1 MSIFAMTFS
10 LFFVLNSLG
19 NIPLFVGLLTKFD
32 VKRQRKIIFRELL
45 IALFILLLF
54 NFFGDDVL
62 KMLGISQPV
71 IGVAGGTLLFIIALG
86 MIFPRPPDNH
96 ESKRAEPLIVPLA
109 TPIVAGPGAI
119 TTVMVYAEQI
129 QNVWLMTSII
139 LLAWLPTFIILL
151 LSSNIKYMLGPKGLM
166 ACQRLGGMLISLI
179 AVQMICTGVT
189 HVLQEALHIPHT
201 ESSVHGSAQTGQTSH
216 LAQ

>member
-1 MSIFAMTFS
+1 MSFFAMIFS
-10 LFFVLNSLG
+10 LFFVMNALG
-19 NIPLFVGLLTKFD
+19 NIPLFVGLLTRYD
-32 VKRQRKIIFRELL
+32 VKRQRQIIFRELL

-62 KMLGISQPV
+62 KLLGISQPV

-86 MIFPRPPDNH
+86 MIFPRPVENH
-96 ESKRAEPLIVPLA
+96 EMRRSEPLIVPLA

-119 TTVMVYAEQI
+119 STVMVYAEQVH
-129 QNVWLMTSII
+129 NVWWMATII

-151 LSSNIKYMLGPKGLM
+151 LSSNIKYLLGPKGLL
-166 ACQRLGGMLISLI
+166 ACQKLGGMLISLI

-189 HVLQEALHIPHT
+189 SLLKEVIKST
-201 ESSVHGSAQTGQTSH
+201 TGG
-216 LAQ
+216 

>member
-1 MSIFAMTFS
+1 MSIFATVLS

-19 NIPLFVGLLTKFD
+19 NIPLFVGLLSKYE
-32 VKRQRKIIFRELL
+32 VKRQRKIILRELL

-86 MIFPRPPDNH
+86 MIFPRQSDNQ
-96 ESKRAEPLIVPLA
+96 EDKRSEPLIVPLA

-119 TTVMVYAEQI
+119 ATVMVYSEHF
-129 QNVWLMTSII
+129 QNVWLMMSII
-139 LLAWLPTFIILL
+139 LMAWIPTFIILL
-151 LSSNIKYMLGPKGLM
+151 LSSNIKYFLGKKGLL
-166 ACQRLGGMLISLI
+166 ACQKLGGMLISLI
-179 AVQMICTGVT
+179 AVQMICTGVM
-189 HVLQEALHIPHT
+189 HLLQEAFHVPHT
-201 ESSVHGSAQTGQTSH
+201 ETSIHGKASH
-216 LAQ
+216 QP